1 MFLRTILATTVAL
14 SISASAQDT
23 LSEAELNRLRDSVE
37 KSLSWK
43 TGHIELP
50 GGKAALDL
58 PEGYRYLD
66 PENTQIVLENLWGNP
81 NGEGTLGMIFAPG
94 QTPDGDSS
102 WGVVVGYDDEGHVDD
117 KDAAEIDYD
126 ELLENMKKE
135 SQESN
140 AERTAAGYGAVT
152 LEGWAEKP
160 HYDANEKKLW
170 WAKTL
175 VFGDHKE
182 KTLNYYVR
190 ILGREGVLELNA
202 VSGLPQ
208 LATVHAGMASLN
220 KVASFT
226 EGNRY
231 ADFNED
237 TDKLSSLGIAALV
250 GGGVAAAAK
259 TGLLK
264 GLFVAL
270 LAMKKFVVV
279 GLLAA
284 FAGLKAWWDSRR
296 KAKEERESRFG
307 GADPEA

>member
-1 MFLRTILATTVAL
+1 MSLRILLAATAAL
-14 SISASAQDT
+14 AISASAQDT
-23 LSEAELNRLRDSVE
+23 LSEAELNRLRDSVQNT
-37 KSLSWK
+37 LSWK
-43 TGHIELP
+43 TGHIALP

-66 PENTQIVLENLWGNP
+66 PDDARTVLENLWGNP
-81 NGEGTLGMIFAPG
+81 DGQGTLGMIFAPG
-94 QTPDGDSS
+94 QTPTGDSS

-117 KDAAEIDYD
+117 EDAAEIDYD
-126 ELLENMKKE
+126 ELLESMKKE

-140 AERTAAGYGAVT
+140 AERVAAGYGAVT

-160 HYDANEKKLW
+160 HYDEVEKKLW

-175 VFGDHKE
+175 AFSGHDE

-202 VSGLPQ
+202 VAGLPQ
-208 LATVHAGMASLN
+208 LATVHDGMASLN

-237 TDKLSSLGIAALV
+237 TDKLSSLGVAALV

-264 GLFVAL
+264 GFFVAL

-279 GLLAA
+279 GVLAA

-296 KAKEERESRFG
+296 KAKEEREARFG
-307 GADPEA
+307 STDLGS